1 VKDCDGKK
9 NRKMEKNNEL
19 FEWKP
24 SIFELENEDET
35 GTALVR
41 ST

>member
-1 VKDCDGKK
+1 
-9 NRKMEKNNEL
+9 MEKNNEL

-24 SIFELENEDET
+24 SIFELENKDET
-35 GTALVR
+35 GTAPVR